1 VAKEM
6 MSSEAVFVGV
16 LRLLNVELQ
25 QFIQVE
31 ILFKMYPFNEKSTFF
46 RKEELNRRKKLF
58 QMLISK
64 KYLQTFWDFR

>member
-1 VAKEM
+1 M